1 MPRRPPP
8 RKLPISSTVS
18 GTEGDGMMA
27 KQRVWQRIHWVI
39 FLGTSWVWVA
49 SLYRLATVE
58 TVTVDKF
65 IADAF
70 FFDHGALPPF
80 LLWGGLVGFHFVE
93 WVATRKFSLF
103 PWER

>member
-8 RKLPISSTVS
+8 RKLPISSVVR

-27 KQRVWQRIHWVI
+27 VERLRLTIHWVD
-39 FLGTSWVWVA
+39 

-70 FFDHGALPPF
+70 FFYHGRLQENLLSFRGRDSYPTKLDELFVVETIALV
-80 LLWGGLVGFHFVE
+80 LH
-93 WVATRKFSLF
+93 
-103 PWER
+103 